1 MKNIEKKL
9 LIAVCVCLL
18 FFQSFVVYK
27 LMDKIK
33 QIIICVEYEVARM
46 GNALNFDY
54 KIVRIDKFPSIDDM
68 DLKIAFYAGE
78 GWELVSTGTESVD
91 SSHSVVDLIF
101 KREKEN

>member
-9 LIAVCVCLL
+9 WIAVCLCLVSV
-18 FFQSFVVYK
+18 QSFVAYK
-27 LMDKIK
+27 FMDAIK
-33 QIIICVEYEVARM
+33 KHLTCLEYEVERM

-54 KIVRIDKFPSIDDM
+54 KIVRINKFPSVADM
-68 DLKIAFYAGE
+68 ELKIAFYTGE
-78 GWELVSTGTESVD
+78 GWELVSTSTESVD